1 MFKIFTIYE
10 ILFGSYKFKKR
21 VGTPDRIEI
30 RDDISGLIESYDVD
44 ILIVN
49 RFLLLYF
56 FCQE

>member
-1 MFKIFTIYE
+1 M
-10 ILFGSYKFKKR
+10 KKR

-49 RFLLLYF
+49 RFLLF
-56 FCQE
+56 FFVRNSQQIKILI